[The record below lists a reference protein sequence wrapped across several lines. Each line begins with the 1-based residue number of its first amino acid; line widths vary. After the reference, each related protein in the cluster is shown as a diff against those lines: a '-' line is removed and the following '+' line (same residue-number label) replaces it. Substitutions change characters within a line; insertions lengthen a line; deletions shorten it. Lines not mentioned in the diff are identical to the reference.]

1 MTELYHHGIKGQR
14 WGVRRFQNKDGS
26 YTAAGKKRYQ
36 ATNGDFVDKYEKASR
51 FDADDMYTTVR
62 STSRMLSGTNKRY
75 KKLDQK
81 IADAVSKIENDP
93 SYYTKKGWKAKQG
106 RDNYRAKLEQYKN
119 AKGISKAKALIE
131 LNIANDIRKRT
142 GENEILNAID
152 FLATTEKDRKRN
164 TAINKAVNSFI
175 EEQSG
180 FVLRKLGYEDTK
192 KARAYIKNW
201 V

>member
-36 ATNGDFVDKYEKASR
+36 VTNGDFVDKYEKASR

-62 STSRMLSGTNKRY
+62 STSRMLSGANKRY
-75 KKLDQK
+75 KELNQK
-81 IADAVSKIENDP
+81 ISDAVSKIENDP
-93 SYYTKKGWKAKQG
+93 SYYTKKGWKAKQA
-106 RDNYRAKLEQYKN
+106 RENYRAKLEQYKN

-131 LNIANDIRKRT
+131 LNIVDDIRKRT
-142 GENEILNAID
+142 GKNEILNAID

-164 TAINKAVNSFI
+164 AAINKAVNSFI

-192 KARAYIKNW
+192 KAREYIKNW

>member
-62 STSRMLSGTNKRY
+62 STSRTLSGTNKHY
-75 KKLDQK
+75 KELDQK
-81 IADAVSKIENDP
+81 ISDAVSKIENDP
-93 SYYTKKGWKAKQG
+93 SYYTKKGWKAEQA
-106 RDNYRAKLEQYKN
+106 RENYRAKLKQYKN

-131 LNIANDIRKRT
+131 LNIADDVRKRT
-142 GENEILNAID
+142 GKNEILNEID

-164 TAINKAVNSFI
+164 AAINKAVNSFI

-192 KARAYIKNW
+192 KAREYIKNW
-201 V
+201 I